1 MQLQGG
7 HPEVP
12 GASCSCPAGSRC
24 EPAHIHVERL
34 LLLEGDREVE
44 VVDGCHCSAWPEECL
59 RLPALKTFF
68 PDSLWEVTVDVGR
81 CSEPTYSAGMGMV
94 EGPSS
99 RKKGTSP
106 AVWSAPFPAKSEL
119 TARSIGTQVCHA
131 EPLIYRG
138 RGLYFE
144 LGFSFPFCRCAL
156 TAQVCKCSANSFPYA
171 WCEDG
176 SAITLWS
183 KEVHSNDGLE
193 GTLGVSA
200 PKKASKACF
209 KAKNNSVMIKN
220 CETEHLEMKFLF

>member
-1 MQLQGG
+1 MQLQVG

-12 GASCSCPAGSRC
+12 GAPRSCPPGSRC
-24 EPAHIHVERL
+24 EPARIHVERL

-68 PDSLWEVTVDVGR
+68 PDSPWEVTVDVGR

-99 RKKGTSP
+99 TRKTGTSP
-106 AVWSAPFPAKSEL
+106 AVWSACFSAMSEL
-119 TARSIGTQVCHA
+119 TARSISTQVCHA

-144 LGFSFPFCRCAL
+144 LGFSFPFCCCAL
-156 TAQVCKCSANSFPYA
+156 TAQVRKCSENPFPYA
-171 WCEDG
+171 CCEGG
-176 SAITLWS
+176 STTTLWS
-183 KEVHSNDGLE
+183 KEVRSNDGL
-193 GTLGVSA
+193 
-200 PKKASKACF
+200 
-209 KAKNNSVMIKN
+209 
-220 CETEHLEMKFLF
+220 